1 MTTARFR
8 IFISSP
14 SDVLPERER
23 LDRVI
28 ARLNGEY
35 GGGVLEA
42 IRWERTYYSAAKSFQ
57 DQIPLPADTDLV
69 ICILWKRLGFER
81 PPDDRRPDGT
91 TPTGTEFEF

>member
-42 IRWERTYYSAAKSFQ
+42 IRWERTYYPAAKGVGAWVCRRLQ
-57 DQIPLPADTDLV
+57 TERMARLV
-69 ICILWKRLGFER
+69 R
-81 PPDDRRPDGT
+81 
-91 TPTGTEFEF
+91 